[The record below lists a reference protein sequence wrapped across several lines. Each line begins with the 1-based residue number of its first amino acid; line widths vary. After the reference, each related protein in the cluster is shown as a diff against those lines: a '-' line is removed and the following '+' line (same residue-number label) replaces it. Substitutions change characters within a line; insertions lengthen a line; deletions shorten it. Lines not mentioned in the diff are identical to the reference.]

1 MRAFLASH
9 PLRSKVQG
17 RHPWRPARREDG
29 PPDRLPLS
37 ASPLARTP
45 AGRAEARVQFSS
57 KLGSCLAKN
66 SRVRHPGEPARR
78 DEHTLSVFVYFRL
91 APAKFSPMSSGHW
104 RR

>member
-66 SRVRHPGEPARR
+66 SRVRHPDEPVRR

-91 APAKFSPMSSGHW
+91 APAKLS
-104 RR
+104 